1 MIVVYNDEAIS
12 QKENESEALEKTKEK
27 LRTYAQIDKNAEI
40 LFNLERYKGTLYKD
54 VITINKDEFMK
65 KYALQCN
72 LISTENQEVFGLI

>member
-72 LISTENQEVFGLI
+72 LIST